1 VGRPAIGSTQT
12 SKPATTRRLSL
23 ADADGAD
30 GPSWA
35 SMLMNGRVGSFPM
48 PFNKKRFSVKD
59 GAVNKKVSVSKQ
71 VLRDAGL
78 DYGLAVVRPVRS

>member
-1 VGRPAIGSTQT
+1 
-12 SKPATTRRLSL
+12 
-23 ADADGAD
+23 
-30 GPSWA
+30 
-35 SMLMNGRVGSFPM
+35 M

-59 GAVNKKVSVSKQ
+59 GAVNKKASVSKQ